1 MELQILIGSIFQNC
15 SLLVALQ
22 FQFSTSTINKAYY
35 YCYHILSFNVKILVG
50 PDLGDIDGINQWNAI
65 DGSGNSNRTGFL
77 INIDQIA
84 KNSAIRQ
91 GKWKLLQGERG

>member
-1 MELQILIGSIFQNC
+1 M
-15 SLLVALQ
+15 
-22 FQFSTSTINKAYY
+22 
-35 YCYHILSFNVKILVG
+35 LSHFNVKILVG